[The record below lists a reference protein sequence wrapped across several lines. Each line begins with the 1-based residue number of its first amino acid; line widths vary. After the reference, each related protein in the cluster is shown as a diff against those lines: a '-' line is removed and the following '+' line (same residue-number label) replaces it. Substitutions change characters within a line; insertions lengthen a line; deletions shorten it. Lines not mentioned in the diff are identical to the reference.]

1 MLKVVLDTNIYV
13 SALIKRGG
21 KPDQILRLVE
31 RYRLFCAEAI
41 LEEVHRV
48 LHYPR
53 IKRKHKLKEEEIEEH
68 ILYVRSIATVY
79 SSLPKVEVIEED
91 PVITSSWPA
100 RRRLGR
106 IISSPGMST
115 SRTWRPT
122 EGSRSSLRRNSSIS
136 CDKGARTPRRI
147 GSQLPTFPIQHKG
160 SQVAVVLHVLGLVVD
175 CWNSGGCWCRGGPS

>member
-68 ILYVRSIATVY
+68 ILSIRSIATVY
-79 SSLPKVEVIEED
+79 RC
-91 PVITSSWPA
+91 
-100 RRRLGR
+100 RR
-106 IISSPGMST
+106 
-115 SRTWRPT
+115 
-122 EGSRSSLRRNSSIS
+122 
-136 CDKGARTPRRI
+136 
-147 GSQLPTFPIQHKG
+147 
-160 SQVAVVLHVLGLVVD
+160 
-175 CWNSGGCWCRGGPS
+175 

>member
-68 ILYVRSIATVY
+68 ILSIRSIATVY

-91 PVITSSWPA
+91 PEDNIILACAAEARADYIVSGDEHLKSLETYRGIEIIPPA
-100 RRRLGR
+100 EFLDILRQGR
-106 IISSPGMST
+106 S
-115 SRTWRPT
+115 
-122 EGSRSSLRRNSSIS
+122 NSS
-136 CDKGARTPRRI
+136 
-147 GSQLPTFPIQHKG
+147 
-160 SQVAVVLHVLGLVVD
+160 
-175 CWNSGGCWCRGGPS
+175 